1 MSLRQPDDD
10 RLQNLLESGRRLLER
25 ITAEELD
32 PRSVNLAYQEW
43 YSAALELM
51 GQLLPDRLEEFA
63 SLYRSSAGSAPGALS
78 IADILSTP
86 TASSERGPGL
96 SEIFDPAVPR
106 RSFLHLFDYQLA
118 ILASARSL
126 QPTAPLQPRE
136 MALLLAEL
144 GAARRLLKAGHRRLA
159 GMLAGLV
166 LRHYLE
172 SEADR
177 QELGVDGKVSLIEL
191 VASLGS
197 NSLFD
202 APHWRTLNRLAGLA
216 DRCGQ
221 ATGRAPTR
229 AQVGRLIGGTEDV
242 LLGTLS

>member
-1 MSLRQPDDD
+1 VSLRQLDDNH
-10 RLQNLLESGRRLLER
+10 LQSLIEGGRRLLER
-25 ITAEELD
+25 ITAEEID

-51 GQLLPDRLEEFA
+51 GQLLPGRLEEFA
-63 SLYRSSAGSAPGALS
+63 SLYRSAGGSATGAFS
-78 IADILSTP
+78 IAAILSAP

-136 MALLLAEL
+136 VALLL
-144 GAARRLLKAGHRRLA
+144 GALAAAHRLLKAGHRRVA
-159 GMLAGLV
+159 GVLAGLV

-177 QELGVDGKVSLIEL
+177 CALGVITKMSLVEL
-191 VASLGS
+191 VGGLGS
-197 NSLFD
+197 SGLLE
-202 APHWRTLNRLAGLA
+202 APRWRMLNRLAWLG

-221 ATGRAPTR
+221 ANRRAPTR
-229 AQVGRLIGGTEDV
+229 AQVRRLIGGTEEA